1 MENMESDMMVDVVV
15 DSDVMEVVTSK
26 KKMCTR
32 VDLNCDIPTKLE
44 VR

>member
-15 DSDVMEVVTSK
+15 DSDVMEVTSK
-26 KKMCTR
+26 KKICTR
-32 VDLNCDIPTKLE
+32 VDLSCDIPTKLE